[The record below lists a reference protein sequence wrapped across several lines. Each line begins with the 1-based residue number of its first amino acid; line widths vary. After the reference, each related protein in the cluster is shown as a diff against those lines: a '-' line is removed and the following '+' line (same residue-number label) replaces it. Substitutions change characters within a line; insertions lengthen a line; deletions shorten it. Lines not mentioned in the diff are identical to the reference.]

1 MHSSLYLISINAYII
16 TEANALLAG
25 IFAFILLG
33 IEAMMR
39 LFATALFASHEDDDD
54 DDNRESKAIIIV
66 FTIYATI
73 SLLSV
78 ISICIVVHPLSRIPF
93 IAATVPIPPNLCTI
107 HTITSL
113 SVTSIKLLTRDRR
126 VLFMVPFQ
134 VAYGC
139 SSAFLPYYI
148 IDKVISQSDELSPIY
163 VRAAHMHLSSLLMMM
178 LRWYLLVATILELAV
193 LQYSPHSLFISLYY
207 TMTHAYIYILF

>member
-1 MHSSLYLISINAYII
+1 
-16 TEANALLAG
+16 
-25 IFAFILLG
+25 
-33 IEAMMR
+33 MR

-54 DDNRESKAIIIV
+54 DSRESNAIIIV

-73 SLLSV
+73 SLLSF

-93 IAATVPIPPNLCTI
+93 VAATVPIPSNLCTI

-113 SVTSIKLLTRDRR
+113 SITSIKLLTRDRR

-163 VRAAHMHLSSLLMMM
+163 VRATHMHLSSLLMMM

-193 LQYSPHSLFISLYY
+193 VLQYSPHPLLNSLYY
-207 TMTHAYIYILF
+207 TILYHDPCLYLYLVLMEG

>member
-66 FTIYATI
+66 FTVYATI
-73 SLLSV
+73 SLLSF

-113 SVTSIKLLTRDRR
+113 SITSIKLLTRDRR

-193 LQYSPHSLFISLYY
+193 LLYSPHSLLISLYY